1 MSLIYSIL
9 KPVLRKAS
17 AGRAVMTREDFA
29 KLAIKKQRRDLT
41 FPEITGYE
49 KRSVRLPAVVAVCIQ
64 RRGVTTVKPSFIM
77 QEADI

>member
-17 AGRAVMTREDFA
+17 AKRAVMTREDFA
-29 KLAIKKQRRDLT
+29 ELAIKKQRR
-41 FPEITGYE
+41 
-49 KRSVRLPAVVAVCIQ
+49 
-64 RRGVTTVKPSFIM
+64 GVTTVRPSFIM